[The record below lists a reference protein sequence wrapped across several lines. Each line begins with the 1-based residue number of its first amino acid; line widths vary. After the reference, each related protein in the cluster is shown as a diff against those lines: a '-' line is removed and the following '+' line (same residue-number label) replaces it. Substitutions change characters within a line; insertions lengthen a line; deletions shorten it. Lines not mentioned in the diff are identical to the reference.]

1 MTGFTSPFARL
12 PSRRRRDV
20 KARSMQPLDI
30 NIAQLYNQPGPSSAP
45 LYGLHTPPMSPAAKS
60 PLRRAFGLFTHA
72 NVSIDSQPRDDT
84 PVYAPRPVRPVR
96 PDSSPESCLAPRV
109 DAYAFPVCH
118 SEPVAPLVI
127 AKTTDKRRS
136 FLRPTSSESGS
147 PRPSLRSIRQNSA
160 RRSIHSLFAS
170 PLESGKRLPPKIP
183 LRSPLRPRLGRR
195 ASEESFRCRG
205 AEFDGPPAADSRPS
219 FDEQPSYALYAAPM
233 PRSIWLYAPI
243 AIRPSPPR
251 CMSNIFLPSHH
262 EGLGQLEDEEVLE
275 KELAGLGL
283 HAIEPPSAVVPMR
296 MSVASQVSLA
306 DSMPHSLH
314 SNGSTDSL
322 TSLETHYHDSSP
334 DFGGKEVWAS
344 SLPPTPTSVRA
355 GYF

>member
-12 PSRRRRDV
+12 PSRRRRDI

-45 LYGLHTPPMSPAAKS
+45 LFGLSTPSMSLPAKS

-72 NVSIDSQPRDDT
+72 NASLDAQPRDDT
-84 PVYAPRPVRPVR
+84 PVYAPRPVRPPR
-96 PDSSPESCLAPRV
+96 PVSSPESCLAPRV
-109 DAYAFPVCH
+109 DAYAFPACH
-118 SEPVAPLVI
+118 SEPIAPLIIVKS
-127 AKTTDKRRS
+127 ADKRRS
-136 FLRPTSSESGS
+136 FLRQASSDSGS
-147 PRPSLRSIRQNSA
+147 PRPSLRSIRQSSA
-160 RRSIHSLFAS
+160 RRSVYSLFAS
-170 PLESGKRLPPKIP
+170 PSESGKKMPPKIP

-195 ASEESFRCRG
+195 ASEESFHCRG
-205 AEFDGPPAADSRPS
+205 ADFDGPPAADSRPS
-219 FDEQPSYALYAAPM
+219 LDEQPSCPMYAAPM
-233 PRSIWLYAPI
+233 PRSISLYAPI

-251 CMSNIFLPSHH
+251 CMSHIFLPSHH

-283 HAIEPPSAVVPMR
+283 HGIEPASVVPMR
-296 MSVASQVSLA
+296 MSFASQVSLT
-306 DSMPHSLH
+306 DSTPYSLH

-322 TSLETHYHDSSP
+322 TSLETHYHDSLP
-334 DFGGKEVWAS
+334 ELGGKEDYVS
-344 SLPPTPTSVRA
+344 SIPSTPTSVRA